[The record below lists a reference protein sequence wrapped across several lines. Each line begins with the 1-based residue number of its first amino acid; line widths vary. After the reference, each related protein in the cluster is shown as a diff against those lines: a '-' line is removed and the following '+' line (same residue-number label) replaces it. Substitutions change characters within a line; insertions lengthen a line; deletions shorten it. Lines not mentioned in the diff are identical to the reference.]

1 MQQVVLDVA
10 ESRAA
15 KDAGQQ
21 LALDYSGAW
30 RDTIL
35 IDLAAW
41 LREQKAAG
49 QNEVVLEAFR
59 AATTNHPASSKA
71 WGALPRMACR
81 AGLIRAATGIDG
93 APKYRPAQAVRTHGH
108 PVRVWGAM

>member
-1 MQQVVLDVA
+1 MPILDA
-10 ESRAA
+10 PASRAA

-21 LALDYSGAW
+21 LALDYSSQW

-35 IDLAAW
+35 IDLGRW

-49 QNEVVLEAFR
+49 RSEVVLESFR
-59 AATTNHPASSKA
+59 AATTNHPVSTKAS
-71 WGALPRMACR
+71 GALPRMACR
-81 AGLIRAATGIDG
+81 AGLIRAATGSDG

-108 PVRVWGAM
+108 PVKVWRAM